1 MAGAVS
7 ALKAASA
14 VMDRLSAGPSTQQFH
29 VEKDTVMRAGKVVH
43 DQLDLLE
50 KAYKQ
55 NVPKLRIPASG
66 DSVSSD
72 VVEAWNDRLVF
83 HDDSYANRIT
93 LYMEKL
99 RNLSDQL
106 KESAQ
111 QYGFTEDEVT
121 AVFSKS
127 KE

>member
-1 MAGAVS
+1 MS
-7 ALKAASA
+7 AFKAASSM
-14 VMDRLSAGPSTQQFH
+14 MDRLSAGPSSQQFH
-29 VEKDTVMRAGKVVH
+29 VEKDTVMRAGKVIH
-43 DQLDLLE
+43 DQLSLLE
-50 KAYKQ
+50 TAYKT
-55 NVPKLRIPASG
+55 NVPKLRIP
-66 DSVSSD
+66 SSD
-72 VVEAWNDRLVF
+72 DQITEDIVKAWNDRLVF
-83 HDDSYANRIT
+83 HDDSYANRIA

-111 QYGFTEDEVT
+111 QYGYTDDEVA